1 MYDVVEKNTDFIVVY
16 KYPGINFHREEDEA
30 GLFEQVKADHAP
42 EGLFPVH
49 RLDKV
54 TSGLLVMARTEAVNL
69 ALCQQ
74 FAERTTEKYYLAIS
88 EKKPSKKQGMIK
100 GDMVKARRGA
110 WKLQSSLE
118 NPAVTQFFSYFLA
131 EGRRLFVLRPR
142 TGKTHQLRVAMKS
155 LGSPIAG
162 DALYND
168 ATLASQADRCYLHAY
183 QLAFSLNG
191 KTHRFQAL
199 PRQGVWFQDEAFC
212 ALLPTINEPH
222 NLLWP

>member
-1 MYDVVEKNTDFIVVY
+1 MYDLVEKNADFIVVY
-16 KYPGINFHREEDEA
+16 KYPGVSFHREDNET
-30 GLFEQVKADHAP
+30 GLFEKVKADHAP

-74 FAERTTEKYYLAIS
+74 FAERATEKYYLAIS
-88 EKKPSKKQGMIK
+88 DKKPSKKQGMIK

-110 WKLQSSLE
+110 WKLQSTLQ
-118 NPAVTQFFSYFLA
+118 NPAITQFFSYFLA

-155 LGSPIAG
+155 LGAPIVG
-162 DALYND
+162 DALYSD
-168 ATLASQADRCYLHAY
+168 AIAASQVDRCYLHAY
-183 QLAFSLNG
+183 QLAFTLHG
-191 KTHRFQAL
+191 QVHRFQAL
-199 PRQGVWFQDEAFC
+199 PREGGWFQDDAFL
-212 ALLPTINEPH
+212 ALLPTIDEPQ
-222 NLLWP
+222 NFLWP